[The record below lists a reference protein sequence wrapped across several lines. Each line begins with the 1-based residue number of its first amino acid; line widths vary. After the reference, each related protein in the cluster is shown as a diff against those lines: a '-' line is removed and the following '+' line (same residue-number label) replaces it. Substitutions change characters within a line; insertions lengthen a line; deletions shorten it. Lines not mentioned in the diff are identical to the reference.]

1 MHKNFTGGGN
11 TFLVTVYENNVMNV
25 LSESFNLELHLGC
38 SAGSNITG
46 IS

>member
-1 MHKNFTGGGN
+1 
-11 TFLVTVYENNVMNV
+11 MNV

-46 IS
+46 ISWNYQWHAYNLSSKF